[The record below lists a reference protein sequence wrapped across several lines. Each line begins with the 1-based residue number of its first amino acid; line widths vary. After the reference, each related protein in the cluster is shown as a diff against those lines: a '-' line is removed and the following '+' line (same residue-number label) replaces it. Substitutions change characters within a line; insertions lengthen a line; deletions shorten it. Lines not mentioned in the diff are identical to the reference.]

1 MPRKCTN
8 SRKDYTK
15 YSLNGVGSY
24 GKGRLALEVVRL
36 FIESTSVDYK
46 ELINLLPKHLVKTV
60 EEVGNWK
67 LKTSDTH
74 KRWFEKDI
82 LMSNDGVRF
91 VVSSQHG
98 KNNIGRILEFANK
111 FGFVI
116 KEL

>member
-1 MPRKCTN
+1 MKK
-8 SRKDYTK
+8 SEI
-15 YSLNGVGSY
+15 G
-24 GKGRLALEVVRL
+24 
-36 FIESTSVDYK
+36 
-46 ELINLLPKHLVKTV
+46 NLKRQIRI
-60 EEVGNWK
+60 
-67 LKTSDTH
+67 

-91 VVSSQHG
+91 VVLSQHG